1 MVSCRISSERFGAS
15 NAANLSTQTTA
26 EQLVGKQGNWDIC
39 DTYRD
44 LARLCRQGRLTEA
57 VRRLGPVDQCGIG
70 ARYWMYARVI
80 QACAMKKSLEHGKQ
94 VHYHIIKSGFKPDV
108 FLWNNLLSMYMKC
121 RSIVNAHQ
129 VFDEMPTR
137 DVVSWTTMISG
148 YAQQGYGEQAFYLF
162 GLMQQ
167 EGLKPDKYTFSS
179 VLHASGSPGT
189 TLEQGKRVHALILE
203 AGLESNIHVATALIR
218 MYTKYGSLVDG
229 RHVFDRMLKR
239 DVVSWTMMIV
249 GYAKEGYTDDA
260 FKLFY
265 QMDEDDL
272 KPDKAAYISILTA
285 CVSPALLEQGK
296 QIHCQIIEDG
306 LQTDF
311 RVANALISMY
321 VRCGSMVDAHQIF
334 DNLPQRDVV
343 SWTAIIGRYSQQQ
356 CSEKVFELFQQM
368 LKEGVKPDKVM
379 FMSVLNACASPAVL
393 KEGKEIHALV
403 IRAGFEA
410 DTSCGNAL
418 VSMYSRCGSVE
429 DAQKVFDK
437 LPRRDAI
444 SWTAMISACAQHG
457 LGKEAINLFWQMEQE
472 GVKPDKV
479 TFNTVLNACA
489 SLAVLDKGRQVHAC
503 IIKAGFERDVFVGN
517 ALVDMYSK
525 AGSLEDARQAFDN
538 ISLRDVVSWSTM
550 ILAYAQHGHGQE
562 ALQLFEQMQQEG
574 VKPDLITF
582 MGVLSA
588 CSNVGLVD
596 EGQRYFQSM
605 SRDHALTPTVEHYG
619 CMVDILGRA
628 GCIKEVQQVIL
639 EMPVQPDSAL
649 WGSLL
654 AACKLQGN
662 VEVGEWAAENR
673 LKLEPQ
679 NAGTYILLSNIY
691 AAARKWD
698 DVAMVRKVMEFR
710 GLTNET
716 GQISI
721 EVNDRVHDFVRV

>member
-1 MVSCRISSERFGAS
+1 
-15 NAANLSTQTTA
+15 
-26 EQLVGKQGNWDIC
+26 
-39 DTYRD
+39 
-44 LARLCRQGRLTEA
+44 
-57 VRRLGPVDQCGIG
+57 
-70 ARYWMYARVI
+70 
-80 QACAMKKSLEHGKQ
+80 
-94 VHYHIIKSGFKPDV
+94 
-108 FLWNNLLSMYMKC
+108 
-121 RSIVNAHQ
+121 
-129 VFDEMPTR
+129 
-137 DVVSWTTMISG
+137 
-148 YAQQGYGEQAFYLF
+148 
-162 GLMQQ
+162 
-167 EGLKPDKYTFSS
+167 
-179 VLHASGSPGT
+179 
-189 TLEQGKRVHALILE
+189 
-203 AGLESNIHVATALIR
+203 
-218 MYTKYGSLVDG
+218 
-229 RHVFDRMLKR
+229 
-239 DVVSWTMMIV
+239 
-249 GYAKEGYTDDA
+249 
-260 FKLFY
+260 
-265 QMDEDDL
+265 
-272 KPDKAAYISILTA
+272 
-285 CVSPALLEQGK
+285 
-296 QIHCQIIEDG
+296 
-306 LQTDF
+306 
-311 RVANALISMY
+311 
-321 VRCGSMVDAHQIF
+321 
-334 DNLPQRDVV
+334 
-343 SWTAIIGRYSQQQ
+343 
-356 CSEKVFELFQQM
+356 
-368 LKEGVKPDKVM
+368 
-379 FMSVLNACASPAVL
+379 
-393 KEGKEIHALV
+393 
-403 IRAGFEA
+403 
-410 DTSCGNAL
+410 
-418 VSMYSRCGSVE
+418 
-429 DAQKVFDK
+429 
-437 LPRRDAI
+437 
-444 SWTAMISACAQHG
+444 
-457 LGKEAINLFWQMEQE
+457 MEQE

-716 GQISI
+716 DQISI

>member
-1 MVSCRISSERFGAS
+1 
-15 NAANLSTQTTA
+15 
-26 EQLVGKQGNWDIC
+26 
-39 DTYRD
+39 
-44 LARLCRQGRLTEA
+44 
-57 VRRLGPVDQCGIG
+57 
-70 ARYWMYARVI
+70 
-80 QACAMKKSLEHGKQ
+80 
-94 VHYHIIKSGFKPDV
+94 
-108 FLWNNLLSMYMKC
+108 
-121 RSIVNAHQ
+121 
-129 VFDEMPTR
+129 
-137 DVVSWTTMISG
+137 
-148 YAQQGYGEQAFYLF
+148 
-162 GLMQQ
+162 
-167 EGLKPDKYTFSS
+167 
-179 VLHASGSPGT
+179 
-189 TLEQGKRVHALILE
+189 
-203 AGLESNIHVATALIR
+203 
-218 MYTKYGSLVDG
+218 
-229 RHVFDRMLKR
+229 
-239 DVVSWTMMIV
+239 
-249 GYAKEGYTDDA
+249 
-260 FKLFY
+260 
-265 QMDEDDL
+265 
-272 KPDKAAYISILTA
+272 
-285 CVSPALLEQGK
+285 
-296 QIHCQIIEDG
+296 
-306 LQTDF
+306 
-311 RVANALISMY
+311 
-321 VRCGSMVDAHQIF
+321 
-334 DNLPQRDVV
+334 
-343 SWTAIIGRYSQQQ
+343 
-356 CSEKVFELFQQM
+356 
-368 LKEGVKPDKVM
+368 
-379 FMSVLNACASPAVL
+379 
-393 KEGKEIHALV
+393 
-403 IRAGFEA
+403 
-410 DTSCGNAL
+410 
-418 VSMYSRCGSVE
+418 
-429 DAQKVFDK
+429 
-437 LPRRDAI
+437 
-444 SWTAMISACAQHG
+444 MISACAQHG
-457 LGKEAINLFWQMEQE
+457 LGKEAISLFWQMEQE

-489 SLAVLDKGRQVHAC
+489 SLAALDKGRQVHAC
-503 IIKAGFERDVFVGN
+503 IIEAGFERDVFVGN

-562 ALQLFEQMQQEG
+562 ALQLFEQMQEEG

-698 DVAMVRKVMEFR
+698 DVAMVRKVMEVR

-721 EVNDRVHDFVRV
+721 EVNDRVHDFMRI

>member
-1 MVSCRISSERFGAS
+1 
-15 NAANLSTQTTA
+15 
-26 EQLVGKQGNWDIC
+26 
-39 DTYRD
+39 
-44 LARLCRQGRLTEA
+44 
-57 VRRLGPVDQCGIG
+57 
-70 ARYWMYARVI
+70 MYARVI

-203 AGLESNIHVATALIR
+203 AGLESNIH
-218 MYTKYGSLVDG
+218 
-229 RHVFDRMLKR
+229 
-239 DVVSWTMMIV
+239 
-249 GYAKEGYTDDA
+249 TDA
-260 FKLFY
+260 
-265 QMDEDDL
+265 
-272 KPDKAAYISILTA
+272 
-285 CVSPALLEQGK
+285 
-296 QIHCQIIEDG
+296 
-306 LQTDF
+306 

-343 SWTAIIGRYSQQQ
+343 SWTAIIGRYSQQ
-356 CSEKVFELFQQM
+356 
-368 LKEGVKPDKVM
+368 
-379 FMSVLNACASPAVL
+379 
-393 KEGKEIHALV
+393 H
-403 IRAGFEA
+403 
-410 DTSCGNAL
+410 
-418 VSMYSRCGSVE
+418 MYARCGSVE
-429 DAQKVFDK
+429 DARKVFDK
-437 LPRRDAI
+437 LPRRDVI
-444 SWTAMISACAQHG
+444 SWTAMISAYTQHG

-503 IIKAGFERDVFVGN
+503 IIEGGFERDVFVGN

-654 AACKLQGN
+654 AACKQQGN

-716 GQISI
+716 GQIS
-721 EVNDRVHDFVRV
+721 VRGQ

>member
-1 MVSCRISSERFGAS
+1 
-15 NAANLSTQTTA
+15 
-26 EQLVGKQGNWDIC
+26 
-39 DTYRD
+39 
-44 LARLCRQGRLTEA
+44 
-57 VRRLGPVDQCGIG
+57 
-70 ARYWMYARVI
+70 MYARVI

-94 VHYHIIKSGFKPDV
+94 VHYHIIKSGFKPDI

-148 YAQQGYGEQAFYLF
+148 YAQQGYGEQAFDLF

-179 VLHASGSPGT
+179 VLHASGNPGT
-189 TLEQGKRVHALILE
+189 TLEQGKRIHALILE
-203 AGLESNIHVATALIR
+203 AGLESNIHT
-218 MYTKYGSLVDG
+218 
-229 RHVFDRMLKR
+229 
-239 DVVSWTMMIV
+239 DV
-249 GYAKEGYTDDA
+249 
-260 FKLFY
+260 
-265 QMDEDDL
+265 
-272 KPDKAAYISILTA
+272 
-285 CVSPALLEQGK
+285 
-296 QIHCQIIEDG
+296 
-306 LQTDF
+306 

-356 CSEKVFELFQQM
+356 CSEKVFKLFQQM
-368 LKEGVKPDKVM
+368 LKE
-379 FMSVLNACASPAVL
+379 VL

-429 DAQKVFDK
+429 DARKVFDK
-437 LPRRDAI
+437 LPRRDVI
-444 SWTAMISACAQHG
+444 SWTAMISACMQHG

-503 IIKAGFERDVFVGN
+503 IIEAGFERDVFVGN

-525 AGSLEDARQAFDN
+525 AGSLQDAREAFDN

-691 AAARKWD
+691 ADARKWD
-698 DVAMVRKVMEFR
+698 DVAMVRKVMEVR

-721 EVNDRVHDFVRV
+721 EVNDRVHD

>member
-1 MVSCRISSERFGAS
+1 MRVPSFSIMILPVF
-15 NAANLSTQTTA
+15 
-26 EQLVGKQGNWDIC
+26 
-39 DTYRD
+39 
-44 LARLCRQGRLTEA
+44 RQR
-57 VRRLGPVDQCGIG
+57 
-70 ARYWMYARVI
+70 
-80 QACAMKKSLEHGKQ
+80 
-94 VHYHIIKSGFKPDV
+94 
-108 FLWNNLLSMYMKC
+108 
-121 RSIVNAHQ
+121 
-129 VFDEMPTR
+129 
-137 DVVSWTTMISG
+137 
-148 YAQQGYGEQAFYLF
+148 
-162 GLMQQ
+162 
-167 EGLKPDKYTFSS
+167 
-179 VLHASGSPGT
+179 T

-239 DVVSWTMMIV
+239 DVVSWTMMIAA
-249 GYAKEGYTDDA
+249 YAKEGYTDDA

-296 QIHCQIIEDG
+296 QIHCQIIKDG
-306 LQTDF
+306 LQTDV

-343 SWTAIIGRYSQQQ
+343 SWTAIIGRYSQ
-356 CSEKVFELFQQM
+356 
-368 LKEGVKPDKVM
+368 
-379 FMSVLNACASPAVL
+379 
-393 KEGKEIHALV
+393 HH
-403 IRAGFEA
+403 
-410 DTSCGNAL
+410 
-418 VSMYSRCGSVE
+418 MYSRCGSVE
-429 DAQKVFDK
+429 DARKVFDK
-437 LPRRDAI
+437 LPRRDVI

-457 LGKEAINLFWQMEQE
+457 LGKEAISLFWQMEQE

-503 IIKAGFERDVFVGN
+503 IIEAGFERDVFVGN

-562 ALQLFEQMQQEG
+562 ALQLFEQMQEEG

-716 GQISI
+716 DQISI
-721 EVNDRVHDFVRV
+721 EVNDRVHDF